1 MNIHRFPAA
10 VLAIAMLA
18 GCATAPTTYAPV
30 IDTQTI
36 VTDTDR
42 SKYSQDLQDC
52 QNYADQIDAARGAAN
67 GAVIGAIIGVGVGL
81 LFGLRGQA
89 LAQVAG
95 VGALSGGVNVA
106 AEAGRTIMQI
116 VQSCMSGRGYKV
128 LT

>member
-1 MNIHRFPAA
+1 MTTHKLPASI
-10 VLAIAMLA
+10 LAIAMLA
-18 GCATAPTTYAPV
+18 GCATVPTTYAPV
-30 IDTQTI
+30 IDMQT
-36 VTDTDR
+36 VSDT
-42 SKYSQDLQDC
+42 SQYNSDLAAC
-52 QNYADQIDAARGAAN
+52 QQYANQIDAARGAAA
-67 GAVIGAIIGVGVGL
+67 GAVLGAVIGVGVGL

-128 LT
+128 LA